1 MNLKQWKMHLPI
13 DNNGLKVGY
22 AKQVTN
28 LVGFTYPPYFLQNP
42 DGSLTFSCPVDG
54 VKTSKNTKY
63 PRSELREMQLKA
75 DGSQGSEA
83 VWTLKTGGTLTS
95 SLTVDRVPTLND
107 GKPGRVVIGQIHGAD
122 DELVRL
128 YRQSDG
134 LVNFYC
140 DLHGTKKTETLFQ
153 PVDAK
158 GVKAKVAVG
167 EKFSYKIVAT
177 TALVTV
183 TVTIKEVEY
192 KVSFKPIS
200 VWTKD
205 KFYFKAGLYLGV
217 NATQGTGDG
226 QVTLWDAVITH

>member
-1 MNLKQWKMHLPI
+1 MNLKLWKMHLPI
-13 DNNGLKVGY
+13 DNNGLKVGN

-28 LVGFTYPPYFLQNP
+28 LVGFTYPPYFLQNA
-42 DGSLTFSCPVDG
+42 DGSLTFSAPVDG
-54 VKTSKNTKY
+54 AKTSSNTKY
-63 PRSELREMQLKA
+63 ARSELREMSLKA
-75 DGSQGSEA
+75 DGSQGPEA
-83 VWTLKTGGTLTS
+83 AWTLKTGGTMVVT
-95 SLTVDRVPTLND
+95 TQVDRVPTLKD

-140 DLHGTKKTETLFQ
+140 DLHGTKKKETLFQ

-158 GVKAKVAVG
+158 GVKAKVALG

-183 TVTIKEVEY
+183 IVTIKDVEY

-205 KFYFKAGLYLGV
+205 KFYFKAGIYLGV

-226 QVTLWDAVITH
+226 QVTLWDAEVTH